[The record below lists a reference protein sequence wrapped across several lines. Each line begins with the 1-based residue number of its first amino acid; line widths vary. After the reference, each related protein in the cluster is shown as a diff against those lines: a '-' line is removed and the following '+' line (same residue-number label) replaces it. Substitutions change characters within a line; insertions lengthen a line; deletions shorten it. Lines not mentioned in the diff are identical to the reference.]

1 MTNAEQL
8 CKRYEKRKAE
18 RQSKWDTL
26 WQSIADYIVPRKSG
40 ITSKKT
46 PNAEDWINNIY
57 SDVAS
62 NANIVMAAGMVT
74 NSTPIT
80 NRWMSYEVS
89 DVVKTRNA
97 GAPNA
102 VRWYAEAT
110 DTVMREM
117 ARSNFYTQIHEAH
130 LERNPFGTC
139 CIFCDEGKRSLLNF
153 RTISVGT
160 YCIEEDYEGFVDRVW
175 VECQMTARQ
184 IVQQFGIENCGE
196 KVKDAYKDENKQD
209 NPFTVIHYVF
219 PREERDPKK
228 MDKENKP
235 IGSIYLCL
243 EDKNIL
249 RESGYDE
256 MPYAV
261 GRYLRWPGEVYGWG
275 PGLQVLP
282 IVRQLN
288 FIEKQLDVLAEK
300 AAEPPKLIPSNL
312 SGQVDTRAGG
322 ITIFDENLPQAMPK
336 EWMTQGRY
344 DLAQFRVEAK
354 EKAIRDA
361 FHNDL
366 FQMFSQIDSSSR
378 MTQLEVMQRSAE
390 KLDQFSPAFTSFQS
404 EVLEP
409 LMRRVFGILFN
420 AGAFGEPPADALI
433 DGKLVLPKFAY
444 NSKLS
449 LALKS
454 LDNRAF
460 VDFVNVMMPM
470 AQVAPEML
478 DVINTD
484 EAAQMVA
491 ENLGVPPRIMR
502 TEDEVS
508 VIRDQ
513 RAQQQQAMMQ
523 AQMLEQGSKAAANIG
538 KMPPEMREQ
547 ADEQL
552 A

>member
-1 MTNAEQL
+1 
-8 CKRYEKRKAE
+8 
-18 RQSKWDTL
+18 
-26 WQSIADYIVPRKSG
+26 
-40 ITSKKT
+40 
-46 PNAEDWINNIY
+46 
-57 SDVAS
+57 
-62 NANIVMAAGMVT
+62 MAAGMVT

-209 NPFTVIHYVF
+209 NQFTVVHYVF

-243 EDKNIL
+243 EDKKIL

-420 AGAFGEPPADALI
+420 AGAFGQPPADALI

-547 ADEQL
+547 AAEQL

>member
-40 ITSKKT
+40 ITTKKT

-117 ARSNFYTQIHEAH
+117 ARSNFYTKIHEAH

-139 CIFCDEGKRSLLNF
+139 CIFCDEGRRSLLNF

-184 IVQQFGIENCGE
+184 IAQQFGIENCGE
-196 KVKDAYKDENKQD
+196 KVKDAYKDENKQE
-209 NPFTVIHYVF
+209 NTFTVIHYVF
-219 PREERDPKK
+219 PREDRNPNK

-261 GRYLRWPGEVYGWG
+261 GRYLCWPGEVYGWG

-322 ITIFDENLPQAMPK
+322 ITIFDENLPQAMPR

-366 FQMFSQIDSSSR
+366 FQMFSQIDSSAR

-484 EAAQMVA
+484 EAAQMIA

-502 TEDEVS
+502 TEDEVT

-523 AQMLEQGSKAAANIG
+523 AQMLEQGSKAAANLG

-547 ADEQL
+547 AAEQL

>member
-40 ITSKKT
+40 ITTKKT

-153 RTISVGT
+153 RTIPVGT

-184 IVQQFGIENCGE
+184 IVQQFKIENCGE

-209 NPFTVIHYVF
+209 NPFTIIHYVF

-322 ITIFDENLPQAMPK
+322 ITIFDENLPQAMPR

-454 LDNRAF
+454 LDNRALI
-460 VDFVNVMMPM
+460 DSVNILLPM
-470 AQVAPEML
+470 AQINPTVFDRLNL
-478 DVINTD
+478 DESTKMIL
-484 EAAQMVA
+484 
-491 ENLGVPPRIMR
+491 ENSGVPPRCMN
-502 TEDEVS
+502 TNDEVAG
-508 VIRDQ
+508 IQ
-513 RAQQQQAMMQ
+513 QERAQQQQAIMQ
-523 AQMLEQGSKAAANIG
+523 TQMLEQGSKAAANLG

-547 ADEQL
+547 AAEQL

>member
-40 ITSKKT
+40 ITTKKT

-209 NPFTVIHYVF
+209 NQFTVVHYVF

-243 EDKNIL
+243 EDKKIL

-322 ITIFDENLPQAMPK
+322 ITIFDENLPQAMPR

-361 FHNDL
+361 FHNPL

-378 MTQLEVMQRSAE
+378 MTQLEIMQRSAE
-390 KLDQFSPAFTSFQS
+390 KLDLFSPAFTSWDT
-404 EVLEP
+404 EVLTP

-420 AGAFGEPPADALI
+420 AGAFGQPPADALI
-433 DGKLVLPKFAY
+433 DGALVLPKFAY

-449 LALKS
+449 LALRS

-513 RAQQQQAMMQ
+513 RALQQQAMMQ
-523 AQMLEQGSKAAANIG
+523 AQILEQGSKAAANLG

-547 ADEQL
+547 AAEQL